1 MATTS
6 IGFRPTPDDER
17 IISRATQDGESTT
30 DVIRRALRL
39 LGRQQWREQLW
50 ADQRR
55 LADEDLSTEP
65 DAW

>member
-1 MATTS
+1 MTN
-6 IGFRPTPDDER
+6 IGFRATPDDER
-17 IISRATQDGESTT
+17 IIKSAMHEGENTT

-39 LGRQQWREQLW
+39 LDRQAWLEQAR
-50 ADQRR
+50 ADAAR